1 GEGDMHV
8 PTSLLGHPLGVAMER
23 EDATEL
29 LERTGLALLADKWR
43 LDREGADLLVEVV
56 QVSPVEVVVRSV
68 DFGDAFA
75 TYGTTYTLA
84 VPVGAE
90 LRPR

>member
-1 GEGDMHV
+1 MIPTHWTPYRRVDDGEVVGYLAPGEGDMHV

-43 LDREGADLLVEVV
+43 LDREGARPARRGGPGVAG
-56 QVSPVEVVVRSV
+56 R
-68 DFGDAFA
+68 G
-75 TYGTTYTLA
+75 GGA
-84 VPVGAE
+84 VGG
-90 LRPR
+90 LR